1 MGVLIIHTYEDVATS
16 LLYQQLFL
24 EPNIIR
30 DRRNTI
36 NIPVE
41 GSDVIIKKMHEL
53 ILSEINLW
61 DTEKEMEYIFSIAE
75 KIPFDRG
82 KVINNYKKKIE
93 ALLEDQIMDRSFRF
107 LLCLSEIIK
116 ELHTKSTKNLVH
128 SIEKKL
134 KKKMKKKEITKRLD
148 ELSQD
153 SDINFSLLINLGIMN
168 SYANM
173 LDLPPV
179 TDIFNEYFNKVIQL
193 IES

>member
-1 MGVLIIHTYEDVATS
+1 MRDFIIHSYEDVATS

-30 DRRNTI
+30 DRRNAI

-41 GSDVIIKKMHEL
+41 GSDLIIRKMHEIL
-53 ILSEINLW
+53 LSEIDLW
-61 DTEKEMEYIFSIAE
+61 DQGKEIDYIFSIAE

-82 KVINNYKKKIE
+82 KLINNYKKKILSLQE
-93 ALLEDQIMDRSFRF
+93 EQLADKSFRF

-116 ELHTKSTKNLVH
+116 EIHIISTKKLVKA
-128 SIEKKL
+128 IEKKIQN
-134 KKKMKKKEITKRLD
+134 KMKKKEITLKLD

-153 SDINFSLLINLGIMN
+153 SDINFSLLINLGILN
-168 SYANM
+168 KYAA
-173 LDLPPV
+173 LVDLPPI
-179 TDIFNEYFNKVIQL
+179 TEIFNKYFDIVIKL

>member
-1 MGVLIIHTYEDVATS
+1 MRDFIIHSYEDVATS

-30 DRRNTI
+30 DRRNAI

-41 GSDVIIKKMHEL
+41 GSNLIIRKMHEIL
-53 ILSEINLW
+53 LSEIDLW
-61 DTEKEMEYIFSIAE
+61 DQGKEIDYIFSIAE

-82 KVINNYKKKIE
+82 KLINNYKKKILSLQE
-93 ALLEDQIMDRSFRF
+93 EQLADKSFRF

-116 ELHTKSTKNLVH
+116 EIHIISTKKLVKA
-128 SIEKKL
+128 IEKKIQN
-134 KKKMKKKEITKRLD
+134 KMKKKEITLKLD

-153 SDINFSLLINLGIMN
+153 SDINFSLLINLGILN
-168 SYANM
+168 KYAA
-173 LDLPPV
+173 LVDLPPI
-179 TDIFNEYFNKVIQL
+179 TEIFNKYFDVVIKL

>member
-1 MGVLIIHTYEDVATS
+1 MHKFEDVATS

-30 DRRNTI
+30 DRRNII
-36 NIPVE
+36 NITVE
-41 GSDVIIKKMHEL
+41 DSDVIIKKMHEL

-61 DTEKEMEYIFSIAE
+61 ETEKEMEYIFSIAE

-93 ALLEDQIMDRSFRF
+93 ALLEDQLTDRSFRF

-116 ELHTKSTKNLVH
+116 ELHIKSTKILVL

-134 KKKMKKKEITKRLD
+134 KNKMKKKEITQKLD

-153 SDINFSLLINLGIMN
+153 SDINFSLLINLGILN
-168 SYANM
+168 SYAKM
-173 LDLPPV
+173 LDLLPA
-179 TDIFNEYFNKVIQL
+179 TDIFNEYFDKVIQL
-193 IES
+193 ILS